1 LEQVKPKQ
9 QKPYGTVLIKAKD
22 ILDYLMKADDP
33 PSLADMSAA
42 LSSSKP
48 TILKILNT
56 LDMIGFVRRDES
68 TKRYYLGT
76 ELIPYAQK
84 ALDSFDIAKVARP
97 FLENL
102 RDETNETINLGIVR
116 NDKIVLVEKLESP
129 NSIKLESLIGGT
141 MNMYSS
147 AMGKALL
154 ANYSRKHL
162 DDYLETH
169 KLKPLTPNTITSL
182 PKLRQNLK
190 TIQEMGV
197 SIDNEENQPEVLCL
211 GASIMKAGRIYG
223 AFSISSPKYRVNKE
237 RQSNF
242 IRLLLNTQHAIEQTL

>member
-129 NSIKLESLIGGT
+129 NSIKLESF
-141 MNMYSS
+141 
-147 AMGKALL
+147 
-154 ANYSRKHL
+154 RR
-162 DDYLETH
+162 
-169 KLKPLTPNTITSL
+169 L
-182 PKLRQNLK
+182 P
-190 TIQEMGV
+190 
-197 SIDNEENQPEVLCL
+197 
-211 GASIMKAGRIYG
+211 
-223 AFSISSPKYRVNKE
+223 
-237 RQSNF
+237 
-242 IRLLLNTQHAIEQTL
+242 

>member
-1 LEQVKPKQ
+1 MEQIKSNT

-22 ILDYLMKADDP
+22 ILDFLMKSQDP
-33 PSLADMSAA
+33 PSLAEMSEG

-56 LDMIGFVRRDES
+56 LDLIGFVRRDEQ

-97 FLENL
+97 FLETL
-102 RDETNETINLGIVR
+102 RDETGETINLGVVR

-129 NSIKLESLIGGT
+129 NSIKLQSIIGDT

-154 ANYSRKHL
+154 ANYSTKHL
-162 DDYLETH
+162 DTYFETH

-182 PKLRQNLK
+182 PKLKQNLR

-211 GASIMKAGRIYG
+211 GAPLIKNGRIYG
-223 AFSISSPKYRVNKE
+223 AFSISSPKYRVTKD

-242 IRLLLNTQHAIEQTL
+242 IRLLLNTQHAIEKTL